1 MAMTTKSI
9 LIYVIRGS
17 QFSAKVLAALDS
29 RKIEHFCY
37 FVSLDE
43 SKRKQELPSGGI
55 LVPEMKIT
63 TVTKT
68 GEDGERE
75 ETVTSVK
82 DSEKILH
89 WFDDNMDTKFFPN
102 QETSDLSVRVS
113 DHTLAAFVYYYNWI
127 NDAGFE
133 RSMRSVAVRAI
144 GVPSWVPFGPTLVGY
159 LLSSQR
165 KKFVDRA
172 TTALKGASSIDNF
185 DPSYLDDESKMY
197 NLLMEELKYVQS
209 FLQND
214 ADKQPYLIAGCNEPT
229 AADVSVYVQMERLVG
244 DSGDAKV
251 PCALPNLMEDEKDT
265 LQRLWTWYSHMREKH
280 PIQFM
285 GKRIPTGQAK
295 L

>member
-1 MAMTTKSI
+1 MATTTKSI

-29 RKIEHFCY
+29 RKIEHYCY

-43 SKRKQELPSGGI
+43 SKRKKELPSGGI

-63 TVTKT
+63 TGK
-68 GEDGERE
+68 EDGKEGGS
-75 ETVTSVK
+75 VTNVK

-89 WFDDNMDTKFFPN
+89 WFDENMDTKFFPN

-113 DHTLAAFVYYYNWI
+113 DHTLAAFVYYYNWV

-133 RSMRSVAVRAI
+133 RSMRAVAVSAI
-144 GVPSWVPFGPTLVGY
+144 GVPTWVPFGPPLVGY
-159 LLSSQR
+159 MLSSHR

-185 DPSYLDDESKMY
+185 DPSYLDDETKMY

-209 FLQND
+209 FLKDD

-229 AADVSVYVQMERLVG
+229 AADFSVYVQMERLVG

-251 PCALPNLMEDEKDT
+251 PCALPSLMEDEKDT
-265 LQRLWTWYSHMREKH
+265 LQRLWTWYSHMRESH